1 MGPNLGHQDYNY
13 CVNCVYGYSR
23 ARDIGIYINSFE
35 AGTLLLSMEGKLDV
49 VFDVGTSQFNLRQFL
64 SRISSSSPVRNEL
77 KDHIL
82 RLMFEESDEH
92 KPVIVSQEM
101 SKFQFLVMVFN
112 QFNCKHVSIILLL

>member
-1 MGPNLGHQDYNY
+1 
-13 CVNCVYGYSR
+13 
-23 ARDIGIYINSFE
+23 
-35 AGTLLLSMEGKLDV
+35 MEGKLDV

-82 RLMFEESDEH
+82 RLMFEESDED

-112 QFNCKHVSIILLL
+112 LFNSKHVSSYNIHSPLYPSINLSSGLCYNCVGKLPH